1 MGMTMSEMT
10 ASFPT
15 GFAPVPVSTQSI
27 AAQAV
32 VRSYREAWVG
42 DDSDVELPDRAHGF
56 VGVDMTAW
64 TTTFLKVVDTLF
76 APEMAAA
83 IARLDPDR
91 AASLAAHRQVLAE
104 VIASTLVPVLS
115 VPGEAPAIA
124 PARALFREALLTG
137 LGQAYAPAVGK
148 GDPLRACPALPVI
161 SAERAVGAPAPGS
174 IGEALAWSYVL
185 TVATPQAAQDA
196 LLLSV
201 VLNDRPTPRAA
212 TVAESPA
219 PGAPRGEARS
229 LFEALARASFE
240 LPQIVPHLA
249 AVSAGGDA
257 AVARAALARIDAVI
271 GDVVLTWPAWF
282 AQLLAPAMSDAGP
295 GSAVGADVWRYAID
309 FRGLPLLGA
318 TRSCDGNDALPPW
331 PAILGFTAPA
341 EDGQAAGSYRPSGS
355 DVAGTSLC
363 FAWAGLPA
371 LGVQDAH
378 VAARVKRN
386 ANLVPAD
393 APEGTLVDPAFLYLT
408 PAVTGAASVA
418 PVIDLSSQAFPVG
431 ADAPD
436 LSAAMDDVFTQLL
449 AAPTPAGIAV
459 RDVEIAVEACWRVV
473 LRDGDMA
480 AESDIP
486 ILQVRSCLA
495 LSAVAP
501 EGAVPVAAFRAGLID
516 ALRSWHAAVQPDDA
530 GAKIGLAIALS
541 AVGAQSAPL
550 VRLGRVEIAVPMA
563 RPAYWG

>member
-1 MGMTMSEMT
+1 MSEAIT
-10 ASFPT
+10 GFPA
-15 GFAPVPVSTQSI
+15 GFAPRPVSTQAIS
-27 AAQAV
+27 AHAL
-32 VRSYREAWVG
+32 VRSYREEWVG

-64 TTTFLKVVDTLF
+64 TTAFLEVVDTLF

-83 IARLDPDR
+83 IALLDPDR

-104 VIASTLVPVLS
+104 LIASTLVPVLI
-115 VPGEAPAIA
+115 VPGETPEIA

-148 GDPLRACPALPVI
+148 GDPLRACPALPAI

-174 IGEALAWSYVL
+174 IAEALAWSYVF

-201 VLNDRPTPRAA
+201 ALNDRPTPPAA
-212 TVAESPA
+212 TMAEP
-219 PGAPRGEARS
+219 PTPVAPRGEARN
-229 LFEALARASFE
+229 LFEALARARFE

-249 AVSAGGDA
+249 ALSAGGDA

-271 GDVVLTWPAWF
+271 GDVVSTWPAWF
-282 AQLLAPAMSDAGP
+282 AQPLAPAVPDAGP
-295 GSAVGADVWRYAID
+295 APAMGAVVWRYAID
-309 FRGLPLLGA
+309 FGGLPVLGA
-318 TRSCDGNDALPPW
+318 TRSCDGNGALPPW

-341 EDGQAAGSYRPSGS
+341 EDAQPAGRYRPSGS
-355 DVAGTSLC
+355 DVVGTSLN

-371 LGVQDAH
+371 LRVQDAH

-386 ANLVPAD
+386 ANLVPTG
-393 APEGTLVDPAFLYLT
+393 APEGTLVDRAFLYLT
-408 PAVTGAASVA
+408 PAVAGAASVA
-418 PVIDLSSQAFPVG
+418 PAIDPSCQTFPVG
-431 ADAPD
+431 VDAPD
-436 LSAAMDDVFTQLL
+436 LSAAMDDVFAQLL
-449 AAPTPAGIAV
+449 AGPTIGGIAI
-459 RDVEIAVEACWRVV
+459 RDVEIAVEACWRMA
-473 LRDGDMA
+473 LGDEGTA

-486 ILQVRSCLA
+486 ILQVRTCLA

-501 EGAVPVAAFRAGLID
+501 EGAVLVAAFRAALLD
-516 ALRSWHAAVQPDDA
+516 ALRGWHAAVRPDEG

-563 RPAYWG
+563 RPAWWG